1 MNFIEAVKKL
11 KEGYKITKDCWDK
24 ENYIY
29 LEGHW
34 VVFDEEEEVHNF
46 SFYDYLYEGW
56 KIYLKER
63 KLHTFEEALKALKEG
78 KTIKRKQSTAEF
90 YYNYT
95 SNTITSNLPYQP
107 EKYDG
112 DKWVDISFTNDDI
125 LANDWIIVEGKE

>member
-1 MNFIEAVKKL
+1 MNFIEAMKLL

-34 VVFDEEEEVHNF
+34 VVFDEGQEVHNF

-63 KLHTFEEALKALKEG
+63 KLHTFEEAIAAFKRG
-78 KTIKRKQSTAEF
+78 KTIRREAIRRFEYSAV
-90 YYNYT
+90 NS
-95 SNTITSNLPYQP
+95 SNPYF
-107 EKYDG
+107 EIHD
-112 DKWVDISFTNDDI
+112 V
-125 LANDWIIVEGKE
+125 LANDWIIVEEEV